1 MTSEPSLKIILEAA
15 LLAAQRPLPLEHL
28 SALFPEDQQ
37 PSRTQLKNALHE
49 LEWDCHDRGME
60 LVEVAS
66 GYRFQVKSEL
76 TPWIKRLWSKRPP
89 RYSQALLETLAIIAY
104 RQPITRSEIEAIRG
118 VSVSSA
124 ILKTLVDYQWIRLLA
139 YKDTPG
145 KPALYGTTK
154 GFLDHFSLKHLS
166 DLPPLAELQNL
177 QELSDDLFDSVEAEQ
192 NDDELF
198 DSEEDND

>member
-1 MTSEPSLKIILEAA
+1 
-15 LLAAQRPLPLEHL
+15 
-28 SALFPEDQQ
+28 
-37 PSRTQLKNALHE
+37 
-49 LEWDCHDRGME
+49 ME

-177 QELSDDLFDSVEAEQ
+177 QELSDDLFDLVEVEQ

-198 DSEEDND
+198 DSEEDHD

>member
-1 MTSEPSLKIILEAA
+1 MTSEPSIKIILEAA

-28 SALFPEDQQ
+28 AVLFPEDQQ
-37 PSRTQLKNALHE
+37 PSRTQLRNA
-49 LEWDCHDRGME
+49 EWDCHERGME

-76 TPWIKRLWSKRPP
+76 TPWIRRLWLKRPP

-104 RQPITRSEIEAIRG
+104 RQPIIRSEIEAIRG

-124 ILKTLVDYQWIRLLA
+124 ILKTLMDYQWIRILA

-154 GFLDHFSLKHLS
+154 GFLDHFGLKHLS

-177 QELSDDLFDSVEAEQ
+177 QELSDDLFDSVEAEP
-192 NDDELF
+192 DDEELF
-198 DSEEDND
+198 NSDEDND